1 MPDPLSRSSAWRAI
15 LWGGLLGGLGDFLF
29 AFIFYG
35 WKISVFQTVAGGLI
49 GRKAALAGGMP
60 TFALGVALHFAIGII
75 WAALFW
81 VLARAVPGLLR
92 STANAVFA
100 GLLYGL
106 VVFYGM
112 NSVVL
117 PLSAL
122 HTKAWPPAWAP
133 WPIAAHMLVVGLPIA
148 LVARKYPRAQS

>member
-1 MPDPLSRSSAWRAI
+1 MPDSPSRTNSRRAI
-15 LWGGLLGGLGDFLF
+15 LWGGLLGGTGDFLF

-35 WKISVFQTVAGGLI
+35 WKIRVFQTVAGGLI
-49 GRKAALAGGMP
+49 GREAAMAGGVP
-60 TFALGVALHFAIGII
+60 TFVLGVILHYVIALI

-81 VLARAVPGLLR
+81 GLSRKLPALVQHAVP
-92 STANAVFA
+92 A
-100 GLLYGL
+100 GLAYGL

-122 HTKAWPPAWAP
+122 HTKAWPLAWAP
-133 WPIAAHMLVVGLPIA
+133 WPIAAHMLAVGLPIA
-148 LVARKYPRAQS
+148 LVARHYSRPRAA

>member
-1 MPDPLSRSSAWRAI
+1 MTSPAPQYRKAI

-29 AFIFYG
+29 AFFFYG
-35 WKISVFQTVAGGLI
+35 WKIRVFQTVAGGVI
-49 GRKAALAGGMP
+49 GRDAALAGGVP
-60 TFALGVALHFAIGII
+60 TFLLGVGLHFAIGII

-81 VLARAVPGLLR
+81 ALSRRVPALIR
-92 STANAVFA
+92 HAIPA
-100 GLLYGL
+100 GLGYGL

-133 WPIAAHMLVVGLPIA
+133 WPIAAHMLLVGLPIA
-148 LVARKYPRAQS
+148 LVARCYATKG